1 MKYLILLAVLVGPGA
16 GLGWHMIVHG
26 REAMPPD
33 APPAGSAP
41 AGPSG
46 AVAANGVVEGVRP
59 EAALRP
65 EAAGILASVPAR
77 EGQEVA
83 AGQLLAEL
91 RNEVQKEQVALA
103 KAEVA
108 VARAELDR
116 VRNGERAEK
125 RKAAQALEAARQ
137 ALFQQAEADHK
148 RSQRLVRERSA
159 SAEQYDTDYFR
170 MLRTKAD
177 YEQASAERALVEA
190 PPRPDELAAADG
202 RVAAAEARLRLAE
215 AELAK
220 TRLLAPRAGRVLQV
234 YAEPGEAAGPA
245 SAQPVLLLADLS
257 RRRVR
262 AFVDELD
269 AARVR
274 PGLRA
279 EVEADGYPGQQFA
292 GRVVT
297 ALPRM
302 GKRAPQS
309 DTPGEYKDLY
319 YREVLIELD
328 GDADLPVN
336 LRVRVRIPGDEAP
349 ATATARRSTLNPSA
363 GS

>member
-1 MKYLILLAVLVGPGA
+1 MKHLILVAVLLGSGA
-16 GLGWHMIVHG
+16 GLTWHMMVQG
-26 REAMPPD
+26 RDALPPD
-33 APPAGSAP
+33 APPPGAAP
-41 AGPSG
+41 VGPPG

-65 EAAGILASVPAR
+65 EAPGILAAVPAR

-91 RNEVQKEQVALA
+91 RNEAQREQVALA
-103 KAEVA
+103 TAELA
-108 VARAELDR
+108 VARAECDR

-125 RKAAQALEAARQ
+125 RKAARALEEARR

-148 RSQRLVRERSA
+148 RSQRLARDRSA

-177 YEQASAERALVEA
+177 FEQASAERALAEA
-190 PPRPDELAAADG
+190 PPRPDELAAAEG

-215 AELAK
+215 ADLAK

-274 PGLRA
+274 PGQRA
-279 EVEADGYPGQQFA
+279 EVEADGYPGQRFV
-292 GRVVT
+292 GKVVA

-349 ATATARRSTLNPSA
+349 PTVTARR
-363 GS
+363 